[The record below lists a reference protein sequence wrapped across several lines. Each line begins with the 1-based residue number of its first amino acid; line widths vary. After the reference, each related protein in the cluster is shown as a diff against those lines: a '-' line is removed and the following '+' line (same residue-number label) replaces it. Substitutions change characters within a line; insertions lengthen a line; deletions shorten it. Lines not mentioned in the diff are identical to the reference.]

1 MNKSDLLPCSQQPK
15 CVGYLQKA
23 KIFLKKLFSFIGP
36 GYMVAVGYMDPGNWA
51 TDLSGGSQFGYT
63 LLFVIL
69 LSNVMAVLLQSLCIR
84 LGVVT
89 GCDLAQMCRKC
100 YSRPVNL
107 ALYVLCE
114 IAIVACDLAEVI
126 GSAIALEILFKIP
139 LPYGVLITT
148 LDVFLILLA
157 NRNDSAMA
165 NRFFECFIIL
175 LVGGVGA
182 CFVIQLVYVKPD
194 FGQVMAGYLPS
205 APLFTNSEVL
215 YVAIGIVGA
224 TVMPHNLYLHSHIVK
239 LRSPNSDKKN
249 ERTQE
254 DLVLSVKSAL
264 SFSVI
269 DCVFALTFALF
280 VNSAILI
287 VAAAAFH
294 YRENNSTQVEVAD
307 LFDAHKLL
315 SDYLGP
321 IAGTSFAL
329 ALLLAGQSS
338 TITATMA
345 GQIVMEGFLGLTMRP
360 WLRRLITRAFAIV
373 PAMVVAIVAGS
384 KGLNEVL
391 IASQVILSLQLPFA
405 VIPLVLFTSSK
416 TVMQLPPQQ
425 TDIRME
431 SVSCEEIKNDS
442 DDEVSLENEAPVKL
456 NVDFT
461 ISTPMKIVTWIV
473 AIIIVLLNVFLLVQV
488 ARGQV

>member
-1 MNKSDLLPCSQQPK
+1 MNKEDLLPYTQQPK
-15 CVGYLQKA
+15 YLSTFQKA
-23 KIFLKKLFSFIGP
+23 KLFVKKLLSFIGP

-51 TDLSGGSQFGYT
+51 TDLSGGSQFGYS

-69 LSNVMAVLLQSLCIR
+69 LSNIMAVLLQTLCIR

-89 GCDLAQMCRKC
+89 GCDLAQMCKKR

-114 IAIVACDLAEVI
+114 IAIIACDLAEVI
-126 GSAIALEILFKIP
+126 GSAIALQMLFKIP

-157 NRNDSAMA
+157 NRNDSKLA
-165 NRFFECFIIL
+165 NRFFEFFIIL

-182 CFVIQLVYVKPD
+182 CFVIQLVYVKPNV
-194 FGQVMAGYLPS
+194 GQVMAGYLPS
-205 APLFTNSEVL
+205 AEIFTNSEVL

-239 LRSPNSDKKN
+239 IRSPNSDEKEETN
-249 ERTQE
+249 QE
-254 DLVLSVKSAL
+254 TRILSIKSAL
-264 SFSVI
+264 NFSIV
-269 DCVFALTFALF
+269 DCIFALTFALF
-280 VNSAILI
+280 INSAILI

-294 YRENNSTQVEVAD
+294 YTDNSAPVEVAD

-315 SDYLGP
+315 SEYLGP

-373 PAMVVAIVAGS
+373 PAMVVAIIAGS

-391 IASQVILSLQLPFA
+391 IASQVLLSLQLPFA
-405 VIPLVLFTSSK
+405 VIPLVLFTSNK
-416 TVMQLPPQQ
+416 EVMQLPKPRSI
-425 TDIRME
+425 DMGMNAIR
-431 SVSCEEIKNDS
+431 SVEVGNEND
-442 DDEVSLENEAPVKL
+442 ETNLENEAPVNL

-461 ISTPMKIVTWIV
+461 ISTPMKVVTWIV
-473 AIIIVLLNVFLLVQV
+473 AMIIVLLNVFLLVQV
-488 ARGQV
+488 ARGQF

>member
-1 MNKSDLLPCSQQPK
+1 
-15 CVGYLQKA
+15 
-23 KIFLKKLFSFIGP
+23 
-36 GYMVAVGYMDPGNWA
+36 
-51 TDLSGGSQFGYT
+51 
-63 LLFVIL
+63 
-69 LSNVMAVLLQSLCIR
+69 MAVLLQTLCIR

-89 GCDLAQMCRKC
+89 GCDLAQMCKKR

-114 IAIVACDLAEVI
+114 IAIIACDLAEVI
-126 GSAIALEILFKIP
+126 GSAIALQMLFKIP

-157 NRNDSAMA
+157 NRNDSKLA
-165 NRFFECFIIL
+165 NRFFEFFIIL

-182 CFVIQLVYVKPD
+182 CFVIQLVYVKPNV
-194 FGQVMAGYLPS
+194 GQVMAGYLPS
-205 APLFTNSEVL
+205 AEIFTNSEVL

-239 LRSPNSDKKN
+239 IRSPNSDEKEETN
-249 ERTQE
+249 QE
-254 DLVLSVKSAL
+254 TRILSIKSAL
-264 SFSVI
+264 NFSIV
-269 DCVFALTFALF
+269 DCIFALTFALF
-280 VNSAILI
+280 INSAILI

-294 YRENNSTQVEVAD
+294 YTDNSAPVEVAD

-315 SDYLGP
+315 SEYLGP

-373 PAMVVAIVAGS
+373 PAMVVAIIAGS

-391 IASQVILSLQLPFA
+391 IASQVLLSLQLPFA
-405 VIPLVLFTSSK
+405 VIPLVLFTSNK
-416 TVMQLPPQQ
+416 EVMQLPKPRSI
-425 TDIRME
+425 DMGMNAIR
-431 SVSCEEIKNDS
+431 SVEVGNEND
-442 DDEVSLENEAPVKL
+442 ETNLENEAPVNL

-461 ISTPMKIVTWIV
+461 ISTPMKVVTWIV
-473 AIIIVLLNVFLLVQV
+473 AMIIVLLNVFLLVQV
-488 ARGQV
+488 ARGQF

>member
-1 MNKSDLLPCSQQPK
+1 
-15 CVGYLQKA
+15 
-23 KIFLKKLFSFIGP
+23 
-36 GYMVAVGYMDPGNWA
+36 MVAVGYMDPGNWA

-69 LSNVMAVLLQSLCIR
+69 LSNVMAVLLQTLCIR

-89 GCDLAQMCRKC
+89 GCDLAQMCRKY

-126 GSAIALEILFKIP
+126 GSAIALEMLFGIP
-139 LPYGVLITT
+139 LPYGVLITAF
-148 LDVFLILLA
+148 DVFLILLA
-157 NRNDSAMA
+157 NRSDSKVA
-165 NRFFECFIIL
+165 NRFFEFFIII

-182 CFVIQLVYVKPD
+182 CFIIQLVYVKPNM
-194 FGQVMAGYLPS
+194 GQVMAGFLPS
-205 APLFTNSEVL
+205 AEIFTNFDVL

-239 LRSPNSDKKN
+239 LRSPNSEEKRDTN
-249 ERTQE
+249 SE
-254 DLVLSVKSAL
+254 DYVQSIQSAL
-264 SFSVI
+264 NFSVF
-269 DCVFALTFALF
+269 DCIFALTFALF
-280 VNSAILI
+280 INSAILV

-294 YRENNSTQVEVAD
+294 YRTDGATQVEVAD

-315 SDYLGP
+315 TDYLGP

-345 GQIVMEGFLGLTMRP
+345 GQVVMEGFLGLTMRP
-360 WLRRLITRAFAIV
+360 WLRRIVTRAFAII
-373 PAMVVAIVAGS
+373 PAMIVAIVAGS

-405 VIPLVLFTSSK
+405 VIPLVLFTSSRR
-416 TVMQLPPQQ
+416 VMRLPQAPN
-425 TDIRME
+425 TGME
-431 SVSCEEIKNDS
+431 IQPLNPEEIREH
-442 DDEVSLENEAPVKL
+442 DDIPVEDDAPL
-456 NVDFT
+456 NLDEDFS

-473 AIIIVLLNVFLLVQV
+473 AIIIVLLNVFLLIQI
-488 ARGQV
+488 ARGRS